1 MGHYSFQ
8 KKQKIRKR
16 REFQA
21 VYEKGRRFHSKS
33 FVILL
38 MPNNEGTTRLGITV
52 SKKVGNAVR
61 RNRIKRLVR
70 EYFRLNRDLFQD
82 SADVVVIARKGMS
95 LLNYR
100 DLSRELDAVLEKR

>member
-16 REFQA
+16 REYQA
-21 VYEKGRRFHSKS
+21 VYEKGRRVHSKS

-38 MPNNEGTTRLGITV
+38 MPNDEGTTRFGITV

-61 RNRIKRLVR
+61 RNRIKRLLR

-82 SADVVVIARKGMS
+82 STDVVVIARKGMS